1 MTLVRI
7 VKNWDWPNLMRQTP
21 GEKGIWDEIQFT
33 LDPVEE
39 CDFLIML
46 NNRMRTDIHVK
57 CPQKNVW
64 AIMQEPYE
72 KGFTDWMI
80 EKHDSF
86 AKVFTHHTIPNNDKY
101 IVSHPAIP
109 WHVNKTFDELVS
121 IHIPKKTKKLS
132 WIVGD
137 AMDLPGH
144 IKRWSFLKFIQKD
157 DSLIIDLYGKAIN
170 FIEDKWD
177 GLAPYRY
184 SIAIENNSGSDCWTE
199 KIADCFLAWSVPIYY
214 GCTNIGN
221 YFPKESFIE
230 IDIDQP
236 MLSLKKINRVL
247 SEDDWEK
254 RIPALEEARKLV
266 LYRYQLFPHLSKII
280 HSRLDQ
286 ADDKISFKIPKYK
299 RSMKA
304 SLYHLKFKLN
314 KKLRKIKLS
323 DARWG

>member
-7 VKNWDWPNLMRQTP
+7 VKDWDWPNLMRQTP
-21 GEKGIWDEIQFT
+21 GEKGVWDGMKFT
-33 LDPVEE
+33 LDPVEA

-46 NNRMRTDIHVK
+46 NNRMRTDTYVK
-57 CPQKNVW
+57 CPKNNVW

-72 KGFTDWMI
+72 RGFTDWMI

-86 AKVFTHHTIPNNDKY
+86 AKVFTHHIIPNNDKY
-101 IVSHPAIP
+101 VVSQPALP

-144 IKRWSFLKFIQKD
+144 IKRWSFLKFIQQD
-157 DSLIIDLYGKAIN
+157 GSIDIDLYGRAIN

-184 SIAIENNSGSDCWTE
+184 SMAIENNSGPDCWTE

-221 YFPKESFIE
+221 YFPKGSFIK

-236 MLSLKKINRVL
+236 LYSLEKIKTIM
-247 SEDDWEK
+247 SEDNWEK
-254 RIPALEEARKLV
+254 RIPALEEARQLV
-266 LYRYQLFPHLSKII
+266 LYQYQLFPYLSKII
-280 HSRLDQ
+280 HSQLNQ
-286 ADDKISFKIPKYK
+286 ADEKISVKIPRYK
-299 RSMKA
+299 RSMRA
-304 SLYHLKFKLN
+304 SLDHLKFNLK
-314 KKLRKIKLS
+314 KKLKKINY
-323 DARWG
+323 

>member
-7 VKNWDWPNLMRQTP
+7 VKDWDWPNLMRQTP
-21 GEKGIWDEIQFT
+21 GGKGVWDGMKFT
-33 LDPVEE
+33 LDSIEE

-46 NNRMRTDIHVK
+46 NNRMRTDTYVK
-57 CPQKNVW
+57 CPKNNIW

-86 AKVFTHHTIPNNDKY
+86 AKVFTHHVIPNNDKY
-101 IVSHPAIP
+101 IISHPAIP

-132 WIVGD
+132 WIIGD

-144 IKRWSFLKFIQKD
+144 IKRWSFLRLIQQNSAID
-157 DSLIIDLYGKAIN
+157 IDLYGKAIN

-184 SIAIENNSGSDCWTE
+184 SMAIENNSGPDCWTE

-214 GCTNIGN
+214 GCTNIGS
-221 YFPKESFIE
+221 YFPKESFIK

-236 MLSLKKINRVL
+236 LYSLDKIKTVM

-254 RIPALEEARKLV
+254 RIPALEEARQLV
-266 LYRYQLFPHLSKII
+266 LYQYQLFPYLSKII
-280 HSRLDQ
+280 HSQLNQ
-286 ADDKISFKIPKYK
+286 ADEKISVKIPRYK
-299 RSMKA
+299 RSMRA
-304 SLYHLKFKLN
+304 SLDHFKFKLK
-314 KKLRKIKLS
+314 KKLKKLS
-323 DARWG
+323 Y